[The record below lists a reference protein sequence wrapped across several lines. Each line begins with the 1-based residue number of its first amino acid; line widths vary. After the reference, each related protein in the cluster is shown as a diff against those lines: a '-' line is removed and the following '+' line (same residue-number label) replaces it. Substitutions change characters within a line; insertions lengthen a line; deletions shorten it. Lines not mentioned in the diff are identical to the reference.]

1 MNPTV
6 IAPRAARHA
15 AKLAAHA
22 TAKLLLG
29 IGGSLSNREFVGLK
43 KLSRPN
49 NATILPL
56 RYDYR
61 ARTGDDVNLVWIL
74 SGDTTRVR
82 VFAED
87 NPQQHWKA
95 GRLLLSSEIHALK
108 RGDIITINLRNPS
121 IARNDKILPVTSAE
135 PPRPSDRR
143 FITQIHQHSGNKRY
157 YRLCSHYLPFT
168 DKQIGQEY
176 YFGDDYQDYSLQTNT
191 EYALSLLRKHEC
203 QGRLLDVGCALGIY
217 TKAFIDAGFDAYGV
231 DISPFAIEQATRIV
245 GPDRVKCVDL
255 DNGEVPFVESFDT
268 IWMWDVLEHFAKPEA
283 VLEKVSR
290 RAKRG
295 ATLLLHTSNA
305 DSLTRRCFVRDWEA
319 YSDYSHRGVDQ
330 VTCDSLRQW
339 LNKTGWQVLD
349 FACGEIWTTGVD
361 PVLLRLQQVFT
372 SVPELSVLLKE
383 AELGDLITIAARKQ

>member
-6 IAPRAARHA
+6 IAPQAARHV
-15 AKLAAHA
+15 AKLAAHG

-29 IGGSLSNREFVGLK
+29 IASSLSNREFVGLK
-43 KLSRPN
+43 KISRPK
-49 NATILPL
+49 NARILPL

-61 ARTGDDVNLVWIL
+61 ARPGDEVNLIWTL
-74 SGDTTRVR
+74 GGDTARIRVCT
-82 VFAED
+82 ED

-95 GRLLLSSEIHALK
+95 GKLILSSEIHSLK
-108 RGDIITINLRNPS
+108 RGDVITINLRSPS
-121 IARNDKILPVTSAE
+121 IARDNEILPVTSAE
-135 PPRPSDRR
+135 PTRQSDRR
-143 FITQIHQHSGNKRY
+143 FVTEIRQQTGNEIY

-176 YFGDDYQDYSLQTNT
+176 YFGDDYSDYPAQTNT
-191 EYALSLLRKHEC
+191 EYALNLLHKHEC
-203 QGRLLDVGCALGIY
+203 QTRLLDVGCALGLY

-245 GPDRVKCVDL
+245 GPGRVKCADL
-255 DNGEVPFVESFDT
+255 DNEEVPFVESFDT

-283 VLEKVSR
+283 ALEKVSL
-290 RAKRG
+290 RAKPG
-295 ATLLLHTSNA
+295 AKLLLHTSNA
-305 DSLTRRCFVRDWEA
+305 DSLARRCFARDWEA

-330 VTCDSLRQW
+330 VTCNSLRQW
-339 LNKTGWQVLD
+339 LNKTGWRVID
-349 FACGEIWTTGVD
+349 CACDEIWTTGVD

-383 AELGDLITIAARKQ
+383 AELGDFITIVACKE